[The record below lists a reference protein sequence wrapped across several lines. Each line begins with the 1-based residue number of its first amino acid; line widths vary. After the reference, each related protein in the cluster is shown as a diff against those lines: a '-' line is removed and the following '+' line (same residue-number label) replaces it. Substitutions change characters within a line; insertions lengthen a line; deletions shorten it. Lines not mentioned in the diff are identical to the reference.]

1 MRLGHIAEFLTVDVA
16 KTRVVVGDAPL
27 HLALALRR
35 YAVLV
40 ADVVHQIMI
49 VAAAEVAAHHIEA
62 QRVEFAEE
70 VIVAVENIDV
80 GETVAV
86 RSHLPECR
94 AFHLVQVL
102 GTQELRVLLGKFLGI
117 RHHRRLE
124 VQILHDLLR
133 EDRRVAPPVLEHE
146 EERAL
151 GQLLSLAIVVEN
163 VLLRDGHIALAL
175 KLGEMAAQLFLADE
189 RRCIAVSVD
198 AEVGE
203 GDEALVLCARRR
215 SSRRVVRLEREKK
228 LHEHEERCGDAGEL
242 QGGAH
247 LLAAVLAPRKGS
259 VMKCGLR
266 FRMLVLRFRLL
277 VRRWRLLLRRW
288 RLLLRRLLRFLLLRR
303 HWRLLRRLLRF
314 RRGLCCRRRLCC
326 RLPLLPGRGL
336 H

>member
-35 YAVLV
+35 HAVLV

-49 VAAAEVAAHHIEA
+49 VAAAKTAAHHIKA
-62 QRVEFAEE
+62 QRVKLAEE
-70 VIVAVENIDV
+70 VVVAVENIDV
-80 GETVAV
+80 GETIAV

-94 AFHLVQVL
+94 VFHLVQVL

-133 EDRRVAPPVLEHE
+133 EDRRVAPPVLKHE

-175 KLGEMAAQLFLADE
+175 ELGEMAAQLLLADE
-189 RRCIAVSVD
+189 RRCIAVSID
-198 AEVGE
+198 AEVGN
-203 GDEALVLCARRR
+203 GDEALVLCARRC
-215 SSRRVVRLEREKK
+215 SSRRVVRLECEKK
-228 LHEHEERCGDAGEL
+228 LHEHEERGGDAGEL

-247 LLAAVLAPRKGS
+247 LLAAVLAPREGS
-259 VMKCGLR
+259 VMKCRLR
-266 FRMLVLRFRLL
+266 FRTLVLRF
-277 VRRWRLLLRRW
+277 RLLLRRW
-288 RLLLRRLLRFLLLRR
+288 RLLLRRLLRFWLLRR
-303 HWRLLRRLLRF
+303 HWRLLCLLLRF
-314 RRGLCCRRRLCC
+314 RRGLCCRRWLCC